1 MFALLRMPI
10 TQILVEVE
18 IGKFSSRIIQRMVVA
33 YVKVGR
39 VDRATRMLREAR
51 VWGYL

>member
-1 MFALLRMPI
+1 MPI

-18 IGKFSSRIIQRMVVA
+18 IGKFSPRIIQEMVVV